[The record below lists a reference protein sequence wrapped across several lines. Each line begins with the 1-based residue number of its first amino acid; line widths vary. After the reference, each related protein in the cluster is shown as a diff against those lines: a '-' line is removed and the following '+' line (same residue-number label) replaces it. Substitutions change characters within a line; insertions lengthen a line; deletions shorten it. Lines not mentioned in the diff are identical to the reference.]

1 MRVLLIEDDRMLG
14 EGLELALRDAGMSV
28 DWVRDGLEAETAL
41 ETGGH
46 AIALLDVNLPGKSGF
61 AILKEQRRRG
71 LKTPI
76 LVLTARDGTADR
88 VEGLDLGADDYL
100 VKPFAVPELLARIR
114 ALLRRQSGHAV
125 SVISSGCV
133 TLDLATHEVSFDATA
148 VVLPAREFAL
158 MQALIERPGMVLSRN
173 QLEERI
179 YGWGEEVESNAIEAL
194 IYSIRKKLGKDAIRN
209 LRGAG
214 WMIPRDGA

>member
-14 EGLELALRDAGMSV
+14 EGLALALRDAGMSV
-28 DWVRDGLEAETAL
+28 DWVEDGHEAEVAL

-61 AILKEQRRRG
+61 AILRDQRRRG

-100 VKPFAVPELLARIR
+100 VKPFAIAELLARIR

-125 SVISSGCV
+125 SVVGTRRV
-133 TLDLATHEVSFDATA
+133 ALDLATHEAKFEGIG

-158 MQALIERPGMVLSRN
+158 MQALLDRPGTVLSRS

-179 YGWGEEVESNAIEAL
+179 YGWGEEVESNAVEAL
-194 IYSIRKKLGKDAIRN
+194 IYSIRKKLGKDVIRN

>member
-14 EGLELALRDAGMSV
+14 EGLALALRDAGMSV
-28 DWVRDGLEAETAL
+28 DWVQDGHEAEAALEA
-41 ETGGH
+41 GGH

-61 AILKEQRRRG
+61 AILRDQRRRG

-100 VKPFAVPELLARIR
+100 VKPFAIAELLARIR
-114 ALLRRQSGHAV
+114 ALQRRQSGHAV
-125 SVISSGCV
+125 SVIGTSRIA
-133 TLDLATHEVSFDATA
+133 LDLATHQISVEGSA

-158 MQALIERPGMVLSRN
+158 MQALLERPGMVLSRS
-173 QLEERI
+173 QLEDRL
-179 YGWGEEVESNAIEAL
+179 YGWGEEVESNAVEAL
-194 IYSIRKKLGKDAIRN
+194 IYSIRKKLGKDVIRN

-214 WMIPRDGA
+214 WMIARDGA

>member
-14 EGLELALRDAGMSV
+14 EGLALALRDAGMSV
-28 DWVRDGLEAETAL
+28 DWVQDGLEAEAAL

-61 AILKEQRRRG
+61 AVLKEQRRRG

-100 VKPFAVPELLARIR
+100 VKPFAVSELLARMR

-125 SVISSGCV
+125 SVIGTGRIS
-133 TLDLATHEVSFDATA
+133 LDLATHEARFDGAGM
-148 VVLPAREFAL
+148 VLPAREFAL
-158 MQALIERPGMVLSRN
+158 MQALIERPGMVLSRS

-194 IYSIRKKLGKDAIRN
+194 IYSIRKKLGKEVIRN

-214 WMIPRDGA
+214 WMIPRDST

>member
-14 EGLELALRDAGMSV
+14 EGLALALRDAGMSV
-28 DWVRDGLEAETAL
+28 DWVQDGLEAETAL

-125 SVISSGCV
+125 SVIGTSRV
-133 TLDLATHEVSFDATA
+133 TLDLATHEARFEGADVI
-148 VVLPAREFAL
+148 LPAREFAL
-158 MQALIERPGMVLSRN
+158 MQALLERPGMVLSRS

-179 YGWGEEVESNAIEAL
+179 YGWGEEVESNAVEAL
-194 IYSIRKKLGKDAIRN
+194 IYSIRKKMGKDVIRN

-214 WMIPRDGA
+214 WMIARDSA

>member
-14 EGLELALRDAGMSV
+14 AGLAQALRDAGMSV
-28 DWVRDGLEAETAL
+28 DWVEDGNEAEVAL

-46 AIALLDVNLPGKSGF
+46 AIALLDINLPGKSGL
-61 AILKEQRRRG
+61 AVLRDQRRRG

-88 VEGLDLGADDYL
+88 VEGLDLGADDYI
-100 VKPFAVPELLARIR
+100 VKPFAIAELLARMR
-114 ALLRRQSGHAV
+114 ALLRRQSGSAV
-125 SVISSGCV
+125 SIIGNGRIS
-133 TLDLATHEVSFDATA
+133 LDLASHEATFSGTTL
-148 VVLPAREFAL
+148 VLPAREFAL
-158 MQALIERPGMVLSRN
+158 MQALLERPGAILSRN

-179 YGWGEEVESNAIEAL
+179 YGWGEEVESNAVEAL
-194 IYSIRKKLGKDAIRN
+194 IYSIRKKLGKDVIRN

-214 WMIPRDGA
+214 WMVERNGT